1 MVGYQ
6 VGRKGLD
13 FLIQQP
19 NVHTFAIAAKR
30 QAVFTVSR
38 KFGHNMLSNVRL
50 LQLIDKRVSH
60 PVNGG
65 AALTYDASIIEVAL
79 EATGDVMRPV
89 VVFA

>member
-1 MVGYQ
+1 M
-6 VGRKGLD
+6 
-13 FLIQQP
+13 
-19 NVHTFAIAAKR
+19 
-30 QAVFTVSR
+30 SR

-65 AALTYDASIIEVAL
+65 GRFLTYDASLIEVAL

>member
-1 MVGYQ
+1 MS
-6 VGRKGLD
+6 
-13 FLIQQP
+13 
-19 NVHTFAIAAKR
+19 R
-30 QAVFTVSR
+30 QLS
-38 KFGHNMLSNVRL
+38 HNMLSNVRL

-89 VVFA
+89 AYSGEVEQ

>member
-1 MVGYQ
+1 DAYP
-6 VGRKGLD
+6 
-13 FLIQQP
+13 F
-19 NVHTFAIAAKR
+19 TIAAKSDPCFTMSR
-30 QAVFTVSR
+30 QLS
-38 KFGHNMLSNVRL
+38 HNMLSNVRL

-79 EATGDVMRPV
+79 EATGDVMRPI

>member
-1 MVGYQ
+1 MS
-6 VGRKGLD
+6 
-13 FLIQQP
+13 
-19 NVHTFAIAAKR
+19 R
-30 QAVFTVSR
+30 QLS
-38 KFGHNMLSNVRL
+38 HNMLSNVCL

-79 EATGDVMRPV
+79 EATGDVMRPI